1 MTRSSILAWQRVHG
15 DRAAQ
20 YAECAIGTF
29 RTRTAG
35 HRVVLTLNEVVI
47 GNHGDQVRA
56 RHREH
61 GGLYGP
67 LAEEAGRETDGQTER
82 ASSEVK
88 ASTADGSDES
98 PARLRS
104 QETSVPTEPGPLSIL
119 IWGRPMRIDATWE
132 ELFAGRERG
141 ASDGKSLVAGS
152 WAPVTIEAISSSSAS
167 RSRPTERAVWCF
179 ATTTDA
185 SSCLFSPAEMAIS
198 RNWPRRTPSRV
209 GADDYFRAK
218 EAVMPSESNVATLVP
233 TKSDAD
239 LAAEFK
245 KRAIEVYEP
254 VLQLL
259 NEANAAGFEIG
270 IGSGLTPIG
279 KHMITALR
287 VAKVY

>member
-1 MTRSSILAWQRVHG
+1 
-15 DRAAQ
+15 
-20 YAECAIGTF
+20 
-29 RTRTAG
+29 
-35 HRVVLTLNEVVI
+35 VI

-152 WAPVTIEAISSSSAS
+152 WAGAG
-167 RSRPTERAVWCF
+167 R
-179 ATTTDA
+179 DA
-185 SSCLFSPAEMAIS
+185 
-198 RNWPRRTPSRV
+198 V
-209 GADDYFRAK
+209 GARREADRQK
-218 EAVMPSESNVATLVP
+218 EPCGALPP
-233 TKSDAD
+233 
-239 LAAEFK
+239 
-245 KRAIEVYEP
+245 R
-254 VLQLL
+254 
-259 NEANAAGFEIG
+259 
-270 IGSGLTPIG
+270 LTPALVSSLLRKWRLVVIG
-279 KHMITALR
+279 PGARHPALGPTTIFVLR
-287 VAKVY
+287 RP